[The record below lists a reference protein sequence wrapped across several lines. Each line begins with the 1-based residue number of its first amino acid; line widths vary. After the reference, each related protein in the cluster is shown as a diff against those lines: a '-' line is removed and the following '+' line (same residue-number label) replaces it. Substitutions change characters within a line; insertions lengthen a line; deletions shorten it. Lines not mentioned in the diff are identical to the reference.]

1 MSQGAIFQRVGL
13 ACLGMLAM
21 SCSSFSAT
29 IVKAQDNDAAVG
41 GGSNAGGS
49 SSTVALSDSAGSS
62 TTGGATSSGGNSST
76 IDTNVMGG
84 ASSIE
89 GTATSGGAPAAGGSA
104 PTGGTSSMVGT
115 AFCTIDAVIY
125 ANGAPNPANS
135 CQACQTAVSTTIWV
149 ALSEGAKCDSAKV
162 CHAGNCQ
169 SGCGIE
175 SQYYAAGA
183 SKPNWAC
190 MTCQP
195 TASTSAWTPDETNCG
210 CTGDFETV
218 DSSTGL
224 CVAKMATIP
233 ATSDHS
239 EFSIDMTEVTQD
251 QYDGWLSTNPK
262 LPTSTDANCS
272 WNTTYA
278 EQGVGF
284 TGTDAAHHPV
294 VYVDWCDAY
303 AYCSSVGK
311 RLCGAMAGGSNAF
324 ENYNDP
330 TTSQWDSA
338 CSSGGGYVYPYGNTY
353 QPTYCDG
360 YDFSTTTHETV
371 VVGSLPNCVTLTGGF
386 GVYDLIGDVSEW
398 EDSCDTTGQFA
409 NCRVR
414 GCSINCDP
422 RSLYVGCGLSDYFG
436 RNVVR
441 NDVGFRC
448 CSK

>member
-1 MSQGAIFQRVGL
+1 
-13 ACLGMLAM
+13 
-21 SCSSFSAT
+21 
-29 IVKAQDNDAAVG
+29 
-41 GGSNAGGS
+41 
-49 SSTVALSDSAGSS
+49 
-62 TTGGATSSGGNSST
+62 
-76 IDTNVMGG
+76 
-84 ASSIE
+84 
-89 GTATSGGAPAAGGSA
+89 
-104 PTGGTSSMVGT
+104 MVGT

-278 EQGVGF
+278 EQGVVIRALERSR
-284 TGTDAAHHPV
+284 DI
-294 VYVDWCDAY
+294 
-303 AYCSSVGK
+303 
-311 RLCGAMAGGSNAF
+311 
-324 ENYNDP
+324 
-330 TTSQWDSA
+330 
-338 CSSGGGYVYPYGNTY
+338 GGGPGELRPGELHAVAGVAGES
-353 QPTYCDG
+353 DRDALEFLG
-360 YDFSTTTHETV
+360 RD
-371 VVGSLPNCVTLTGGF
+371 VTLGG
-386 GVYDLIGDVSEW
+386 GHAPS
-398 EDSCDTTGQFA
+398 DSF
-409 NCRVR
+409 
-414 GCSINCDP
+414 I
-422 RSLYVGCGLSDYFG
+422 F
-436 RNVVR
+436 
-441 NDVGFRC
+441 
-448 CSK
+448 